1 MGTNNI
7 YDCCNN
13 SNYNAANSCNCTCT
27 CEEPACEYRDPRRR
41 LIKALDDELCN
52 MKVDL
57 AEIKANL
64 VFLAQSLCNSSCL
77 CETEEVLLLALDAEV
92 KALRERLST
101 AMEQVDQL
109 ECLTSN

>member
-13 SNYNAANSCNCTCT
+13 SNYNNNCNL
-27 CEEPACEYRDPRRR
+27 EESVCEYRDPKKK
-41 LIKALDDELCN
+41 LIKSLDDDLCN

-64 VFLAQSLCNSSCL
+64 VFLAQSLCNSCCL
-77 CETEEVLLLALDAEV
+77 CETEEILLLALDAEV
-92 KALRERLST
+92 KSLGAKLT
-101 AMEQVDQL
+101 AAREQVDQL
-109 ECLTSN
+109 ECLTCN

>member
-13 SNYNAANSCNCTCT
+13 SNYNTANSRNYD
-27 CEEPACEYRDPRRR
+27 EGVCEYRNPTKR
-41 LIKALDDELCN
+41 LIKELSDELCD
-52 MKVDL
+52 MRVDL

-64 VFLAQSLCNSSCL
+64 VFLAQSLCNSGCL

-92 KALRERLST
+92 KALGAKLSD
-101 AMEQVDQL
+101 AMDRVDQL
-109 ECLTSN
+109 ECRTCN